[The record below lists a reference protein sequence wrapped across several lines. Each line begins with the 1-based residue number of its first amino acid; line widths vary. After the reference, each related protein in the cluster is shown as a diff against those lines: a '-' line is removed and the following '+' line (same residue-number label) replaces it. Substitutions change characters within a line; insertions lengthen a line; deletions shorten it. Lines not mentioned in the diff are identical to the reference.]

1 MDEIR
6 LKKIEIQTHH
16 LKRRVD
22 DHDAQHA
29 SHAVSIKAML
39 DWKDSI
45 EESTAVN
52 KRMVEV
58 GEGILLA
65 LGWVGMAAKW
75 VAAVAAAFTAMWLG
89 IKAIWHIGVK

>member
-6 LKKIEIQTHH
+6 LKKIEIEAYH

-22 DHDAQHA
+22 DHG
-29 SHAVSIKAML
+29 VSIKAML

-75 VAAVAAAFTAMWLG
+75 VAAVMTAFTAMWLG
-89 IKAIWHIGVK
+89 VKAIWHIGVK